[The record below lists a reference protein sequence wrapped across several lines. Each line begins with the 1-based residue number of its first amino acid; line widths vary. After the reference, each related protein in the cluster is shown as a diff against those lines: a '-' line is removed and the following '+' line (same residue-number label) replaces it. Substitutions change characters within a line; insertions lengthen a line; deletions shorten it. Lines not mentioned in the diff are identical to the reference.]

1 MTISIQQYEIKY
13 AWKEVHFKSR
23 IIKKDDLFMKVTW
36 IVSFAT
42 SNKDFLADTYVL

>member
-13 AWKEVHFKSR
+13 AWKEVHLSR